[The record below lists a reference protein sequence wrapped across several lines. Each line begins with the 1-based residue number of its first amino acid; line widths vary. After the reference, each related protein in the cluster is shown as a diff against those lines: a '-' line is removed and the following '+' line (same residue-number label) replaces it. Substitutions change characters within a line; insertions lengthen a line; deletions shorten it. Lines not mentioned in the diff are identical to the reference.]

1 MLDYSPLWDLMKKK
15 NISQYYLL
23 KYCGLDNKTLASM
36 KKNGNIT
43 LLTVEKLCKAL
54 DCTPNDIVRFKD
66 QHERTRFQ
74 CPFLMNKLWGV
85 LRQKLRGEPP
95 TAASSITLNFCSMFQ
110 KPPKP
115 HKSLISRVF
124 LWNKRFVPTPLF
136 CSKSLLQL

>member
-66 QHERTRFQ
+66 
-74 CPFLMNKLWGV
+74 
-85 LRQKLRGEPP
+85 
-95 TAASSITLNFCSMFQ
+95 
-110 KPPKP
+110 
-115 HKSLISRVF
+115 
-124 LWNKRFVPTPLF
+124 
-136 CSKSLLQL
+136 